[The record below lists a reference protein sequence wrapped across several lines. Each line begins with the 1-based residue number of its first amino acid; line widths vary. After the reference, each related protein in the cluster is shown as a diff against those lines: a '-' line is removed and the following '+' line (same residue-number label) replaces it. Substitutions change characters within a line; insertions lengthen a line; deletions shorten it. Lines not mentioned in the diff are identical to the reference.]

1 MKLSLEKLKNYKR
14 PDAPLV
20 CLTAYTYPMAELLSP
35 HVDLILVGDSLGMV
49 LYGMEDTTG
58 VDVSHMV
65 AHGQAVMKGAEA
77 RCLVVVDMPY
87 GSYEESD
94 EHALEQARHIMKE
107 TGCDA
112 VKLEGGVF
120 MASRI
125 KTLTENDIPV
135 IAHIG
140 LLPQSAP
147 EEGGFKIKGK
157 NEEQIDALKQDAVAV
172 QEAGASAVVIEGTIE
187 QVAEELTNLITIP
200 TIGIGASPACDGQ
213 ILVTEDMLGL
223 SYGRI
228 PKFVK
233 QYAELSEPIEQ
244 AVKAYAADVRE
255 GIFPDS
261 KYTYH

>member
-1 MKLSLEKLKNYKR
+1 MKISLENLKTYKR
-14 PDAPLV
+14 PKPPLV
-20 CLTAYTYPMAELLSP
+20 CLTAYTYPMAQIMS
-35 HVDLILVGDSLGMV
+35 HHTDLILVGDSMGMV

-58 VDVSHMV
+58 VMVSHMI
-65 AHGQAVMKGAEA
+65 AHGKAVVKGTEE
-77 RCLVVVDMPY
+77 RCIVVVDMPY

-94 EHALEQARHIMKE
+94 DLAIENASLIIKE
-107 TGCDA
+107 TECHA
-112 VKLEGGVF
+112 VKLEGGKA

-125 KTLTENDIPV
+125 QAITDKGIPV
-135 IAHIG
+135 VAHIG

-157 NEEQIDALKQDAVAV
+157 NDEQIEALKQDAITV
-172 QEAGASAVVIEGTIE
+172 EKAGASAVVIEGTIE
-187 QVAEELTNLITIP
+187 DVAEELTSLINIP

-233 QYAELSEPIEQ
+233 QYEKLSAPVEQ
-244 AVKAYAADVRE
+244 AIKAYADDVRS
-255 GIFPDS
+255 GVFPDS